1 MRKSCEPGSEETKGQ
16 RQSFPSVQGEDA
28 AKPLLDVLGWLPTA
42 FCGIQGY
49 GPAGAK
55 GVAGVGRGRHHMVE
69 AGVLAGAAGGRRG
82 LRLGTGISGVRALRA
97 STLGG
102 DSGGMGVGRK
112 GTEGGRP
119 GGRRTV

>member
-1 MRKSCEPGSEETKGQ
+1 M
-16 RQSFPSVQGEDA
+16 
-28 AKPLLDVLGWLPTA
+28 
-42 FCGIQGY
+42 
-49 GPAGAK
+49 
-55 GVAGVGRGRHHMVE
+55 AGVGRGRHHMVE